1 MEMTVKDRLYLPAL
15 LPDKGTYK
23 EFNIK
28 QGILQKVAITD
39 AEREELGLH
48 RIEETGRIEW
58 NTDKE
63 TPLAVEFSR
72 EELELLKSSCERLS
86 DQTLPDDMWGT
97 VERIFLVC
105 QEL

>member
-28 QGILQKVAITD
+28 KGILQKIALSD
-39 AEREELGLH
+39 AEREQIGLL
-48 RIEETGRIEW
+48 RVEETGRIEW
-58 NTDKE
+58 DTQKE
-63 TPLAVEFSR
+63 TPLAVEFSH
-72 EELELLKSSCERLS
+72 EELELLKNSCERLS

-97 VERIFLVC
+97 VERIFDAC